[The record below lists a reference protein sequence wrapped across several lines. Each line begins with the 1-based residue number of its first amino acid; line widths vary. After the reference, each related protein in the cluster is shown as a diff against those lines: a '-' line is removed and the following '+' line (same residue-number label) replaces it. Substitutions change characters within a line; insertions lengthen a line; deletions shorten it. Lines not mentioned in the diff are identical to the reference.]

1 MKDTVAL
8 VNFFIVILFFLYV
21 YKLENEKC
29 VCSRDW
35 RRDFIKY
42 YTSIVIARILIFNFL
57 LRCKNKLIIA
67 LFDGLSFMINIFGF
81 IYLWS
86 LYNYS
91 VKLKKESCECS
102 NFVTRDVMIG
112 YSSVV
117 LVIYLCMLSNYVY
130 QFVNKCL

>member
-8 VNFFIVILFFLYV
+8 VNFFIVILFFHV

-67 LFDGLSFMINIFGF
+67 LMD
-81 IYLWS
+81 
-86 LYNYS
+86 
-91 VKLKKESCECS
+91 
-102 NFVTRDVMIG
+102 
-112 YSSVV
+112 
-117 LVIYLCMLSNYVY
+117 
-130 QFVNKCL
+130 CLL